1 MTSMNSNLPPSA
13 ARLAPL
19 ARFLSLALLGTAAW
33 GHAASAPEDLRAERH
48 YRVELI
54 VFARQNVSEA
64 NTTEVLTRTEVSPQP
79 ASIASLRG
87 ALDPYPFELDDLTR
101 RMLARDRVRP
111 PAPDTRLTELWSN
124 PAIAPTGADV
134 PAGEPAPAVVP
145 TDPAAQKA
153 RDKAALQETLEQALR
168 AEAQQLAADSYRFD
182 PSRLAQLSDVQ
193 ARLRRRYEILVAGSW
208 QQPVPARDAPQPL
221 LLQTG
226 QRFGDLFQ
234 LEGFVEV
241 TISRY
246 LHFRTN
252 LKYFEPELGAY
263 LVAADPALAES
274 VPGDITAQA
283 AAEAEP
289 AGRAPDSGEPGI
301 QGPAAVFERV
311 VPEGDHFMELAQ
323 QRRMR
328 SAELHYLDHPKFG
341 VLVRIDPVPASPEL
355 AAAWSALQAFERSQ

>member
-1 MTSMNSNLPPSA
+1 MTSMNRNSTPGTA
-13 ARLAPL
+13 KLAPL
-19 ARFLSLALLGTAAW
+19 ARCLVLALLGTAAL

-54 VFARQNVSEA
+54 VFARQNVTEA

-79 ASIASLRG
+79 ANIASLRG
-87 ALDPYPFELDDLTR
+87 DLDAYPFELDDLTR

-111 PAPDTRLTELWSN
+111 PAPDTRLTELWGIPETASGSADA
-124 PAIAPTGADV
+124 PAA
-134 PAGEPAPAVVP
+134 EPAPAGP
-145 TDPAAQKA
+145 EDPAAQSA
-153 RDKAALQETLEQALR
+153 REQAALQEALAQALR
-168 AEAQQLAADSYRFD
+168 ADAQQLAADSYRFD

-246 LHFRTN
+246 LHVRTN

-263 LVAADPALAES
+263 LVAADPMLAES
-274 VPGDITAQA
+274 VQAEIAAQDAADAEA
-283 AAEAEP
+283 AASTPVSGDP
-289 AGRAPDSGEPGI
+289 ASQE
-301 QGPAAVFERV
+301 PAAVFERV